1 MSSILTT
8 GTIFYGV
15 VMFSRI
21 KKWLEKYTESKSAS
35 IPKYLGGKKSGAEL
49 NNMRREKQAKH
60 EDLLK

>member
-1 MSSILTT
+1 
-8 GTIFYGV
+8 
-15 VMFSRI
+15 MFSII
-21 KKWLEKYTESKSAS
+21 KKWLEKYTESKSNS